1 MHRKARIVAGTLP
14 MAALGVAG
22 THSGAHASA
31 VAGTCSHGVVAPAAG
46 HPNGR
51 VRRLPHRTGRRAH
64 PQIQAP
70 PSRVRSLLAERLL
83 SSHPSEK
90 RPPRN

>member
-1 MHRKARIVAGTLP
+1 MHRKARIVAGTLA

-46 HPNGR
+46 HPNG
-51 VRRLPHRTGRRAH
+51 
-64 PQIQAP
+64 
-70 PSRVRSLLAERLL
+70 
-83 SSHPSEK
+83 
-90 RPPRN
+90 